1 MKTRA
6 CDGKMNHHRH
16 FVRFRDLY
24 YRPAIRSLNHMNEGT
39 TIVFRPLT
47 LSAALV
53 AAFTFAGPALAASD
67 LAVELKQL
75 ARAEQGK
82 VSLALSNISYNDTL
96 YLLDELNH
104 ADYRR
109 LSQAMVSG
117 RLHLPRNIRNALEV
131 KAPRLNQRGSG
142 R

>member
-1 MKTRA
+1 M
-6 CDGKMNHHRH
+6 
-16 FVRFRDLY
+16 
-24 YRPAIRSLNHMNEGT
+24 
-39 TIVFRPLT
+39 FRPLP
-47 LSAALV
+47 LAAAALM
-53 AAFTFAGPALAASD
+53 AGLAISAPASAASD

-75 ARAEQGK
+75 ASAERGEP
-82 VSLALSNISYNDTL
+82 SAALKAVSYNDAV

-109 LSQAMVSG
+109 LAQGMANGQLS
-117 RLHLPRNIRNALEV
+117 LPANIRHALEL

>member
-1 MKTRA
+1 MKEPRS
-6 CDGKMNHHRH
+6 CSDLSPSPPRWSPLSPSLVRH
-16 FVRFRDLY
+16 LR
-24 YRPAIRSLNHMNEGT
+24 
-39 TIVFRPLT
+39 
-47 LSAALV
+47 
-53 AAFTFAGPALAASD
+53 ASD

-82 VSLALSNISYNDTL
+82 VSPALSNISYNDAL